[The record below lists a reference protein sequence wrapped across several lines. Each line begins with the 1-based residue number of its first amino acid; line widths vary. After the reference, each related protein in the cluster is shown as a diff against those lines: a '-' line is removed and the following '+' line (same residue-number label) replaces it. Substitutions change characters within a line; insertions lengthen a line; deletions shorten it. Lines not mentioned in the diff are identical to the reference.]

1 MCSPRGEGRP
11 LPPPLLQGIIL
22 SRMAST
28 SINIQP
34 CKVGSS
40 EQHNQRT
47 KSLDYV
53 RSELSHL
60 NEHWQSDDKTLSQHL
75 SEVQRAYQEAKGKK
89 MHAKATPIREGVIVI
104 QQSTTIDDLQRFA
117 RACEERWGIKALQIH
132 THKDEGYM
140 HAKEWTP
147 NLHAHIVWRWTDDN
161 GVTRKLNRF
170 DMVEMQTLL
179 ADTLG
184 MERGVASDKKHLS
197 SLQFKNEAERKRLE
211 EAQNKLQEATKQ
223 LGDVENIREKI
234 DTAVK
239 AKIKPIETIL
249 EENTHKRFLMG
260 EKTDYEAVI
269 GQIKKQEQ
277 AKAIV
282 KVSEEINLQS
292 EIDRLKTLLQDQKRE
307 TERAKTQL
315 EETKE
320 LVKSKTSELRSLAW
334 FTRSFLDSSF
344 ETFKDEA
351 QSYFR
356 VKFKQ
361 VLELSSLVLMWAGN
375 FIKDKLGNRY
385 TADQENERLLING
398 KTIEQHEG
406 KTLDK
411 MLEDATRQRE
421 QQPTSRGLKR

>member
-1 MCSPRGEGRP
+1 M
-11 LPPPLLQGIIL
+11 I
-22 SRMAST
+22 
-28 SINIQP
+28 
-34 CKVGSS
+34 
-40 EQHNQRT
+40 
-47 KSLDYV
+47 
-53 RSELSHL
+53 
-60 NEHWQSDDKTLSQHL
+60 
-75 SEVQRAYQEAKGKK
+75 
-89 MHAKATPIREGVIVI
+89 
-104 QQSTTIDDLQRFA
+104 
-117 RACEERWGIKALQIH
+117 
-132 THKDEGYM
+132 
-140 HAKEWTP
+140 
-147 NLHAHIVWRWTDDN
+147 
-161 GVTRKLNRF
+161 
-170 DMVEMQTLL
+170 
-179 ADTLG
+179 
-184 MERGVASDKKHLS
+184 
-197 SLQFKNEAERKRLE
+197 
-211 EAQNKLQEATKQ
+211 
-223 LGDVENIREKI
+223 
-234 DTAVK
+234 
-239 AKIKPIETIL
+239 
-249 EENTHKRFLMG
+249 G

-351 QSYFR
+351 QNYFR

-361 VLELSSLVLMWAGN
+361 VLELSSLALMWAGD

-385 TADQENERLLING
+385 TADRENERLLING

>member
-1 MCSPRGEGRP
+1 MLSEGRGETP
-11 LPPPLLQGIIL
+11 APPLLQGIIL

-179 ADTLG
+179 
-184 MERGVASDKKHLS
+184 
-197 SLQFKNEAERKRLE
+197 
-211 EAQNKLQEATKQ
+211 
-223 LGDVENIREKI
+223 
-234 DTAVK
+234 
-239 AKIKPIETIL
+239 
-249 EENTHKRFLMG
+249 
-260 EKTDYEAVI
+260 
-269 GQIKKQEQ
+269 
-277 AKAIV
+277 
-282 KVSEEINLQS
+282 
-292 EIDRLKTLLQDQKRE
+292 QDQKRE

-406 KTLDK
+406 KTLNK
-411 MLEDATRQRE
+411 MLEDAVRQRE

>member
-1 MCSPRGEGRP
+1 MLSEGRGETP
-11 LPPPLLQGIIL
+11 APPLLQGIIL

-34 CKVGSS
+34 CKIGSS

-223 LGDVENIREKI
+223 LGDVENIRGKI
-234 DTAVK
+234 DIAVK
-239 AKIKPIETIL
+239 VKIKPIETIL

-292 EIDRLKTLLQDQKRE
+292 EIDRLKTLLQEQKRE

-351 QSYFR
+351 QNYFR

-361 VLELSSLVLMWAGN
+361 VLELSSLVLMWAGD

-385 TADQENERLLING
+385 TADRENERLLING

-421 QQPTSRGLKR
+421 QQPISRGLKR

>member
-1 MCSPRGEGRP
+1 MLSEGRGETP
-11 LPPPLLQGIIL
+11 APPLLQGIIL

-239 AKIKPIETIL
+239 AKIKPIEAIL

-269 GQIKKQEQ
+269 GQIKKQEEVR
-277 AKAIV
+277 AIV

-307 TERAKTQL
+307 TERAKIQL
-315 EETKE
+315 EVTKE

-351 QSYFR
+351 QNYFR

-361 VLELSSLVLMWAGN
+361 VLELSSLALMWAGD

-385 TADQENERLLING
+385 TADRENERLLING

>member
-1 MCSPRGEGRP
+1 
-11 LPPPLLQGIIL
+11 
-22 SRMAST
+22 MAST

-34 CKVGSS
+34 CKIGSS

-75 SEVQRAYQEAKGKK
+75 SEVQRAYQAAKGKK

-117 RACEERWGIKALQIH
+117 KACEERWGIKALQIH

-184 MERGVASDKKHLS
+184 MERGVSSDKKHLS
-197 SLQFKNEAERKRLE
+197 SLQFKNEAEGKRLE

-239 AKIKPIETIL
+239 AKIKPIEAIL
-249 EENTHKRFLMG
+249 EENTHKRFLIG
-260 EKTDYEAVI
+260 ENTDYEAVI
-269 GQIKKQEQ
+269 GQIKKQEEV
-277 AKAIV
+277 KAIV
-282 KVSEEINLQS
+282 KVSEEISLQA
-292 EIDRLKTLLQDQKRE
+292 ENDRLKALLQDQKRE

-351 QSYFR
+351 QNYFR

-361 VLELSSLVLMWAGN
+361 ILELSSLVLMWAGD

-385 TADQENERLLING
+385 TADRENECLLING

-406 KTLDK
+406 RTIDK
-411 MLEDATRQRE
+411 MLEDAVRQRE
-421 QQPTSRGLKR
+421 QHPTSRGLKR

>member
-1 MCSPRGEGRP
+1 MLSEGRGATP
-11 LPPPLLQGIIL
+11 APPLSQGIIL

-34 CKVGSS
+34 CKIGSS

-117 RACEERWGIKALQIH
+117 KACEERWGIKALQIH

-161 GVTRKLNRF
+161 GVTRKLNRI

-179 ADTLG
+179 ANTLG

-223 LGDVENIREKI
+223 LGDVESIRGKI

-239 AKIKPIETIL
+239 AKIKPIEAIL
-249 EENTHKRFLMG
+249 DENTHKRFLMG

-269 GQIKKQEQ
+269 GQIKKQEEVR
-277 AKAIV
+277 AIV

-307 TERAKTQL
+307 TERAKIQL
-315 EETKE
+315 EVTKE

-351 QSYFR
+351 QNYFR

-361 VLELSSLVLMWAGN
+361 VLELSSLVLMWAGD

-385 TADQENERLLING
+385 TADRDNERLLING
-398 KTIEQHEG
+398 KTIEQHEA
-406 KTLDK
+406 
-411 MLEDATRQRE
+411 LERE
-421 QQPTSRGLKR
+421 NRTMKEKEQGVTTNKIGR

>member
-1 MCSPRGEGRP
+1 
-11 LPPPLLQGIIL
+11 
-22 SRMAST
+22 MAST

-197 SLQFKNEAERKRLE
+197 SLQFKNEAEGKRLE
-211 EAQNKLQEATKQ
+211 EAQSKLQEATKQ

-239 AKIKPIETIL
+239 VKIKPIETIL
-249 EENTHKRFLMG
+249 EENTHK
-260 EKTDYEAVI
+260 
-269 GQIKKQEQ
+269 
-277 AKAIV
+277 
-282 KVSEEINLQS
+282 KVL
-292 EIDRLKTLLQDQKRE
+292 DRR
-307 TERAKTQL
+307 
-315 EETKE
+315 
-320 LVKSKTSELRSLAW
+320 
-334 FTRSFLDSSF
+334 
-344 ETFKDEA
+344 KD
-351 QSYFR
+351 
-356 VKFKQ
+356 
-361 VLELSSLVLMWAGN
+361 
-375 FIKDKLGNRY
+375 
-385 TADQENERLLING
+385 
-398 KTIEQHEG
+398 
-406 KTLDK
+406 
-411 MLEDATRQRE
+411 
-421 QQPTSRGLKR
+421 GL